1 MKEEQKDR
9 VGVLDNR
16 NVTDRNRDRDREI
29 DSQDKDRDRKR
40 GHESKR
46 AEERK

>member
-9 VGVLDNR
+9 VGVLDN